1 MDKLYSDTARTEIT
15 KDNVGELE
23 CLCDE
28 LGFRG
33 LADEV
38 QSFKTRKSSRESVR
52 KVKKP
57 FVCVR
62 EVREMKELEWRM
74 DEIGDELWLTQT
86 RAKELEEIGT
96 KVYEVDT
103 LLKSVLKRVDAHEKV
118 TNETAAEVEKF
129 VKPKQ
134 SVEHSLPILPASD
147 LFELDYKEVGSE
159 KTATTLASPGK
170 RL

>member
-57 FVCVR
+57 FVHVH
-62 EVREMKELEWRM
+62 EVREMKGLEDGGNR
-74 DEIGDELWLTQT
+74 G
-86 RAKELEEIGT
+86 
-96 KVYEVDT
+96 
-103 LLKSVLKRVDAHEKV
+103 
-118 TNETAAEVEKF
+118 
-129 VKPKQ
+129 
-134 SVEHSLPILPASD
+134 
-147 LFELDYKEVGSE
+147 
-159 KTATTLASPGK
+159 
-170 RL
+170 